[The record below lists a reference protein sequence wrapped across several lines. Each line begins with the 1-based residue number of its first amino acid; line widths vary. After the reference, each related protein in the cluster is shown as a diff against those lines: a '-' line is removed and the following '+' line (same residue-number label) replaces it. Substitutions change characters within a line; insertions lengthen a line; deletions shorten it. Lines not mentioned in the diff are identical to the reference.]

1 MDQTK
6 KDKCNGFCGEQEC
19 MEYQKEDPNICK
31 RLNHKRVNEIMD
43 QVIRDHG
50 HILKDIKD

>member
-19 MEYQKEDPNICK
+19 IEYQKEDPNICK
-31 RLNHKRVNEIMD
+31 RVKEIIE
-43 QVIRDHG
+43 QVIKDHG
-50 HILKDIKD
+50 HILKDLKD

>member
-43 QVIRDHG
+43 KVIKEHG